1 MFVPGRAQ
9 GCPGNESGLLYRNR
23 NQLKVVMRGLDPRIH
38 ALATVAG
45 ACGDD
50 VDGRIKSGHDD
61 FELYDRR

>member
-1 MFVPGRAQ
+1 
-9 GCPGNESGLLYRNR
+9 LYRNR

-50 VDGRIKSGHDD
+50 VDGRT
-61 FELYDRR
+61 